1 MVYLSSTFTKYG
13 FLKSHEKLEMCFT
26 LGVDTNFSIIITK
39 IPKVGGA
46 VNHARI
52 PRHLLRKGDCECGV
66 PFCEREH
73 LEANFSFWNYLSF
86 STNCL
91 SSVLEKTLKKSC
103 CLADIRSI
111 FVKFGYKV
119 GNITKPKSMYLILYF
134 YHLPRGIASTL
145 KTLLKGAA

>member
-26 LGVDTNFSIIITK
+26 LGVNTNFSIIITR

-46 VNHARI
+46 VNHVRI

-73 LEANFSFWNYLSF
+73 LETNLELSF
-86 STNCL
+86 VLDKL
-91 SSVLEKTLKKSC
+91 SLKCS
-103 CLADIRSI
+103 
-111 FVKFGYKV
+111 
-119 GNITKPKSMYLILYF
+119 
-134 YHLPRGIASTL
+134 
-145 KTLLKGAA
+145 